1 MVLVHS
7 SEAHR
12 PLLIA
17 DLYPVGRGTQL
28 SPVRYAVSRKL
39 QSATR
44 ASPGAR
50 ARIRTHVRISA
61 SFVYGA
67 GDSCLASTLGSLQIQ
82 ARHRDGRLR
91 ATTSGP
97 SLHHHQR
104 AKLVKA
110 IRAETCSAAVDIP
123 AFDGPVTVTARF
135 QWGDNHRRD
144 TSNLF
149 PTFKAAV
156 DGLTDAGVIPG
167 DHDAIVRDTAIGVEM
182 PPNPALKGYGRMV
195 LEISELAQ

>member
-1 MVLVHS
+1 MTRTETLTIIWPRAAMVDMNA
-7 SEAHR
+7 ER
-12 PLLIA
+12 
-17 DLYPVGRGTQL
+17 RM
-28 SPVRYAVSRKL
+28 
-39 QSATR
+39 
-44 ASPGAR
+44 
-50 ARIRTHVRISA
+50 
-61 SFVYGA
+61 
-67 GDSCLASTLGSLQIQ
+67 
-82 ARHRDGRLR
+82 
-91 ATTSGP
+91 
-97 SLHHHQR
+97 HHHQR

-110 IRAETCSAAVDIP
+110 IRAETHAAAVDIP

-149 PTFKAAV
+149 PTVKAAV

-195 LEISELAQ
+195 LSITEMAAEMVGSEHNNKAARAVCANTPLVPGLTPTEEGLVTHPSNVRPGGPTR